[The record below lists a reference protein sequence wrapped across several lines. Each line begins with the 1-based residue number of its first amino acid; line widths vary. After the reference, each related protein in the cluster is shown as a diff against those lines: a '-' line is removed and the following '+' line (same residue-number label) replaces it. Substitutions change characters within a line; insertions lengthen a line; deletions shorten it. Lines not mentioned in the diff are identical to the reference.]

1 MTLTLRLRAILPWLN
16 RLRQRTA
23 STDPLNSIIQC
34 YGDMIFD
41 LCESILWSPE
51 NAQIVF
57 RIVLQELR
65 RRSKTEN
72 FKTYE
77 RAWVLRITYEKLI
90 LFAEK
95 YARRPTASEQIEL
108 DARPDVSFRLE
119 RFGAYFHRLTI
130 QDQILLLLR
139 DKYGIPYPEIS
150 AAMSIPEGSLKIS
163 RQQVLRTLEEWIW
176 DQQ

>member
-1 MTLTLRLRAILPWLN
+1 MTFTFRLRAILPWLN
-16 RLRQRTA
+16 RLRQHTS
-23 STDPLNSIIQC
+23 STGQLNLIIQC
-34 YGDMIFD
+34 YGDLIFD
-41 LCESILWSPE
+41 LCESILWNPQ

-65 RRSKTEN
+65 RRLKAEN

-77 RAWVLRITYEKLI
+77 RAWVLRITCERLM

-108 DARPDVSFRLE
+108 DASPDVSLRLE
-119 RFGAYFHRLTI
+119 RFDAYFHRLTI